1 MTWHASLE
9 LDYTL
14 SAARTV
20 AHHRHKG
27 PLRILQSLYPEG
39 DQVCH
44 NILVHPPSGLVGGD
58 ELLIA
63 HHDVVIEPGDHI
75 ILFVADKRDLPAVIA
90 LFKEVDWH

>member
-1 MTWHASLE
+1 M
-9 LDYTL
+9 
-14 SAARTV
+14 R
-20 AHHRHKG
+20 
-27 PLRILQSLYPEG
+27 
-39 DQVCH
+39 
-44 NILVHPPSGLVGGD
+44 GD